1 MPHPDEVQA
10 VVKAIKNCGRDI
22 VLSLSP
28 GDYIKVEH
36 SQVYKEANMVR
47 ITSDIWDNRESIDA
61 TFQRWEEMQNYD
73 GAKNQSWLDMDM
85 ICFGQLYV
93 VDNGGWLC
101 KFTPAQKRT
110 FMLQRALAASP
121 LIAGGVMYTMDNF
134 SISLFTHPDI
144 LKCDQ
149 NGVVGKLV
157 YRADKT
163 DVWKTTENDNTDSGW
178 IGIFNRDGKNEH
190 AIQLSLKELGLDA
203 GGDYSFRELWSQKDV
218 PQSDAVSFTTETLRF
233 QGLNGI
239 NTVASPNTI
248 SFISDST
255 ANITYQRMIVT
266 TGEDAETSNTGSLRT
281 YGGASVG
288 KKLWVGGD
296 IKVMGSANIIG
307 DLVVSGNTI
316 SFNTTTFEVQDS
328 IIYLNANN
336 SISNPDIGVSGR
348 YNDGQHR
355 HTGIFRDVS
364 EDRWVVFK
372 GYTPE
377 PTTPIDIANASF
389 EYSDFKA
396 NTYYGNSVFVT
407 AYTTGTTT
415 ANTLI
420 ANNTISVGTSIAPN
434 ANGKRVSVYD
444 ATSGGGI
451 QYSHVSGGG
460 SVQAIANGGIA
471 FSTYTGALG
480 AENYQE
486 RYRLA
491 NTGNLLI
498 GINVDNLKSKL
509 QILMNED
516 SANTSSGLRIQ
527 TPNSA
532 GGNTFPTYGAYIDA
546 GQSYASSNS
555 VYGVYSIAASSGGLN
570 SFGLYS
576 SATANTNNAGS
587 IGVYAEATG
596 ASGATGALPS
606 YTGKLLSGTSMPIG
620 VYGKVISTGSTN
632 TNNTAAA
639 LFENTSAYG
648 ATAYGIYIKT
658 SSGPTTVTPLTI
670 NHAGTVVASV
680 DSSGYWVGNIK
691 AKIQRDSVTAVSA
704 SGATN
709 IDLSLGNSF
718 VVTMNATST
727 FSFTNPPSGTD
738 ITSFTIITVN
748 SAGGYAIS
756 WPASVTWS
764 GGQTPTRTTTSGKQD
779 AYTFFTRDGGTTYV
793 GSLAI
798 TNY

>member
-1 MPHPDEVQA
+1 MPQINQV
-10 VVKAIKNCGRDI
+10 N
-22 VLSLSP
+22 LSNTFNEFRTTVNQITDTVNSGLNLS
-28 GDYIKVEH
+28 GD
-36 SQVYKEANMVR
+36 
-47 ITSDIWDNRESIDA
+47 T
-61 TFQRWEEMQNYD
+61 
-73 GAKNQSWLDMDM
+73 G
-85 ICFGQLYV
+85 
-93 VDNGGWLC
+93 
-101 KFTPAQKRT
+101 
-110 FMLQRALAASP
+110 
-121 LIAGGVMYTMDNF
+121 
-134 SISLFTHPDI
+134 
-144 LKCDQ
+144 
-149 NGVVGKLV
+149 
-157 YRADKT
+157 
-163 DVWKTTENDNTDSGW
+163 TDSV
-178 IGIFNRDGKNEH
+178 
-190 AIQLSLKELGLDA
+190 SL
-203 GGDYSFRELWSQKDV
+203 
-218 PQSDAVSFTTETLRF
+218 TTETLRF

-239 NTVASPNTI
+239 NTLVSPNTV

-266 TGEDAETSNTGSLRT
+266 TGENADTANTGSLRT

-288 KKLWVGGD
+288 KSLYVGGG
-296 IKVMGSANIIG
+296 IKVLGNANIIG
-307 DLVVSGNTI
+307 DLVVQGNTI
-316 SFNTTTFEVQDS
+316 SFNTTTFEVADS
-328 IIYLNANN
+328 ILYLNANN
-336 SISNPDIGVSGR
+336 FISNPDIGIAGN
-348 YNDGQHR
+348 YNDGGSK

-372 GYTPE
+372 GYTPY

-389 EYSDFKA
+389 QYSDFKA

-407 AYTTGTTT
+407 SYITGTET
-415 ANTLI
+415 ANTLVT
-420 ANNTISVGTSIAPN
+420 NNTISVGTSIVPTS
-434 ANGKRVSVYD
+434 NGKRVSVYD
-444 ATSGGGI
+444 ATSGGGV

-471 FSTYTGALG
+471 FSTYTGVLG
-480 AENYQE
+480 SENYQE

-491 NTGNLLI
+491 NTGNLLL
-498 GINVDNLKSKL
+498 GINVDTLKSKL
-509 QILMNED
+509 QIYMTDD

-546 GQSYASSNS
+546 GQSFASSNS

-570 SFGLYS
+570 SFGLYG
-576 SATANTNNAGS
+576 SATANTNGAGS

-596 ASGATGALPS
+596 ASSATGALPS
-606 YTGKLLSGTSMPIG
+606 YTGRLLSGTSMPIG

-632 TNNTAAA
+632 TNNTAAG

-648 ATAYGIYIKT
+648 ATSYGVYIKT
-658 SSGPTTVTPLTI
+658 VAGPNTVTPLTI

-680 DSSGYWVGNIK
+680 DSSGYWIGNIK

-718 VVTMNATST
+718 VVTMNATAT
-727 FSFTNPPSGTD
+727 FSFINPPSGTD

-756 WPASVTWS
+756 WPGTVTWS